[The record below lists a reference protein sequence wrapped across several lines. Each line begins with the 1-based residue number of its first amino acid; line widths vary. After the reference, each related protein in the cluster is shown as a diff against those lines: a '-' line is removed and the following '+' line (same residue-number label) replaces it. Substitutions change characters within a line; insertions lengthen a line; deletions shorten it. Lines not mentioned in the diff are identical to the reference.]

1 MFDQSDIKDDYVEFE
16 TLDKDDNEDI
26 MKIDSFRNF

>member
-1 MFDQSDIKDDYVEFE
+1 MFDQSGMKDDFVEFE

-26 MKIDSFRNF
+26 LKIDSFRNF